1 MARGRELSQL
11 GSLIEVEDSTKNIGV
26 GIATP
31 SQKIGIGTASPTSK
45 VEVIGDVLV
54 SGIITATS
62 FSGDGSGLTG
72 VSAAS
77 TDNIQTATE
86 AVFLSG
92 VKISGVT
99 TATGGIIGNLTGN
112 STTATTLQNARTI
125 AGVSF
130 DGSANISLN
139 NNAITNGAGYITTSH
154 GFTNTNQLTNGAG
167 FITSSGTA
175 ALAQGLTGTP
185 NITVNSVNST
195 HINSSGIITAASFS
209 GDGSALTNVS
219 VSSGTVP
226 VQSRSGMVSI
236 GVAVGIVTVFG
247 RSSNVEVSVNL

>member
-11 GSLIEVEDSTKNIGV
+11 GSLIEVEDSTKNMGV
-26 GIATP
+26 AIATP

-45 VEVIGDVLV
+45 VEVVGDVLV
-54 SGIITATS
+54 SGIVTANT

-72 VSAAS
+72 VGAAS

-92 VKISGVT
+92 VKIAGVT

-112 STTATTLQNARTI
+112 AATATALASARTI

-139 NNAITNGAGYITTSH
+139 NNAI
-154 GFTNTNQLTNGAG
+154 TNGAG

-226 VQSRSGMVSI
+226 VESRSGIVSI

-247 RSSNVEVSVNL
+247 RLSDVEVTVNL